1 MENIFLVKIQ
11 TNVNQRKH
19 VHNSFLLEVSH
30 TIKIQN
36 FDHQNWSD
44 FFLYKNLFFFATLN
58 WVFKCHIS
66 ACRFLYAGFYC
77 VALTDLRGDFVRVSL
92 VSGAKFVC

>member
-1 MENIFLVKIQ
+1 MYTIA
-11 TNVNQRKH
+11 
-19 VHNSFLLEVSH
+19 SH

-58 WVFKCHIS
+58 WYLNATFQLVGSYMRVFTV
-66 ACRFLYAGFYC
+66 L
-77 VALTDLRGDFVRVSL
+77 L
-92 VSGAKFVC
+92 

>member
-11 TNVNQRKH
+11 KNVNERKH
-19 VHNSFLLEVSH
+19 IHNTFLSEVSH

-44 FFLYKNLFFFATLN
+44 FFVLEPIFFFLAL
-58 WVFKCHIS
+58 
-66 ACRFLYAGFYC
+66 AG
-77 VALTDLRGDFVRVSL
+77 
-92 VSGAKFVC
+92 

>member
-11 TNVNQRKH
+11 KMLIKEDIYTIT
-19 VHNSFLLEVSH
+19 FLLEVSH

-44 FFLYKNLFFFATLN
+44 FFCIRTS
-58 WVFKCHIS
+58 I
-66 ACRFLYAGFYC
+66 FLCQAEQVIIFLGI
-77 VALTDLRGDFVRVSL
+77 
-92 VSGAKFVC
+92 